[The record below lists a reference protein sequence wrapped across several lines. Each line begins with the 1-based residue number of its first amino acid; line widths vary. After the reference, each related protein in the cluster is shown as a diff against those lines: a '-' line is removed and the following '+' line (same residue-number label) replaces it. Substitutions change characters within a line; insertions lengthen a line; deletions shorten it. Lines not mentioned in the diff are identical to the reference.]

1 MLCAPHMGGGIK
13 YCDWTGHFGDVVR
26 VCFDI
31 WVLGSKIAIV
41 LYVLDM
47 WSVLFVPYVAVC
59 V

>member
-1 MLCAPHMGGGIK
+1 MLCDPHLGVGIK
-13 YCDWTGHFGDVVR
+13 YCDWTGHFGDVLS

-47 WSVLFVPYVAVC
+47 WSVLFV
-59 V
+59 